1 MKAMTRRTFI
11 ASCSIASL
19 IWCGSAGIESA
30 QRLASQFAYQQ
41 LKGDVSTRAEEIH
54 APQSSS
60 TNGPHDLLA
69 QNSDAVG
76 WLNVE
81 NTPVSYPLVQASA
94 QRREWYLTHDFWSRR
109 NVAGCPFIDDRCN
122 VSSQHVLVFG
132 HHLGSSDSMFSSLA
146 TAWKTRVFS
155 NLGMASIELVNDAVY
170 RFRPLCA
177 LHVEKDFEPIQRFE
191 WPDDMGLHSWLGQI
205 LKEASAT
212 ATDAQKRVEKTR
224 QILTLATCSNA
235 IAGQRE
241 RTLIVFVR

>member
-1 MKAMTRRTFI
+1 
-11 ASCSIASL
+11 
-19 IWCGSAGIESA
+19 
-30 QRLASQFAYQQ
+30 
-41 LKGDVSTRAEEIH
+41 
-54 APQSSS
+54 
-60 TNGPHDLLA
+60 
-69 QNSDAVG
+69 
-76 WLNVE
+76 
-81 NTPVSYPLVQASA
+81 
-94 QRREWYLTHDFWSRR
+94 
-109 NVAGCPFIDDRCN
+109 
-122 VSSQHVLVFG
+122 
-132 HHLGSSDSMFSSLA
+132 MFSSLA

-212 ATDAQKRVEKTR
+212 ATDAQKRVEKAR